1 MDSNIYI
8 SSLAF
13 LGQPVE
19 TVVKCCEKEALNL
32 EFSSGMPY
40 QKDMEEIYRACNFPR
55 MPHNYF
61 PAPEIPFVLNL
72 ASTNETIRRTS
83 IEHCKNGLQLA
94 KASLS
99 PFFAAHAGFCVD
111 PDPLE
116 LGRKI
121 TVPVDLNK
129 ELNKHYFIES
139 INEILLLAEELEMDF
154 LIENNV
160 LAPFNYDN
168 EVNFLLCTEY
178 NEINWLF
185 ETIKHDRLGLLLDT
199 AHLKVSCQTLQL
211 DLKQEF
217 HKIKPFVKALH
228 HSDNDG
234 TKDNNLPLPKDYW
247 FLEYFD
253 EFRNCVHVLE
263 VKSLELFEIKA
274 QIKLLTGDGN

>member
-1 MDSNIYI
+1 MDSNIYV

-13 LGQPVE
+13 LRQPIE
-19 TVVKCCEKEALNL
+19 EVVALCEKEAINL

-40 QKDMEEIYRACNFPR
+40 QEDMEQIYRASKLLR

-72 ASTNETIRRTS
+72 ASTEEKIRRIS
-83 IEHCKNGLQLA
+83 INHCKNGLHLA
-94 KASLS
+94 KASKA
-99 PFFAAHAGFCVD
+99 PFYAAHAGFCVD
-111 PDPLE
+111 PDPAE

-121 TVPVDLNK
+121 AVPNNLNK
-129 ELNKHYFIES
+129 EENKKHFIES
-139 INEILLLAEELEMDF
+139 IEEILLLAEELEMDF

-160 LAPFNYDN
+160 VAPFNYDGT
-168 EVNFLLCTEY
+168 NFLLCTEFE
-178 NEINWLF
+178 EISWLF

-199 AHLKVSCQTLQL
+199 AHLKVSCQTLGL
-211 DLKQEF
+211 DLKEEF
-217 HKIKPFVKALH
+217 EKIKTFVKAFH

-253 EFRNCVHVLE
+253 QFKNYVHVLE
-263 VKSLELFEIKA
+263 VKSLDVIEIKA
-274 QIKLLTGDGN
+274 QLKLLTGDGN

>member
-1 MDSNIYI
+1 MNSNIYV

-19 TVVKCCEKEALNL
+19 AVVKCCEKETINL

-40 QKDMEEIYRACNFPR
+40 RQDMELIYKACRFPR

-61 PAPEIPFVLNL
+61 PAPQIPFVLNL
-72 ASTNETIRRTS
+72 ASTDETIRRMS
-83 IEHCKNGLQLA
+83 IEHCKNGLHLA
-94 KASLS
+94 KSSSS

-111 PDPLE
+111 PNPAE
-116 LGRKI
+116 LGQKI
-121 TVPVDLNK
+121 KVPANLDKKLSKQHFLDSVN
-129 ELNKHYFIES
+129 EL
-139 INEILLLAEELEMDF
+139 LVLAEELDIDF

-160 LAPFNYDN
+160 IAPFNYDN
-168 EVNFLLCTEY
+168 KVNFLLCTEY
-178 NEINWLF
+178 EEINWLF
-185 ETIKHDRLGLLLDT
+185 EMIEHDRLGLLLDT
-199 AHLKVSCQTLQL
+199 AHLKVSCQTLGL

-217 HKIKPFVKALH
+217 QKIKPFIKAFH

-253 EFRNCVHVLE
+253 EFRNYVHVLE